1 MGVDAWG
8 SLAAT
13 MKDQTATEIGRERTE
28 LQIEGDPTLS
38 ILGEPRVQPCPKLVI
53 PTTLIFP

>member
-1 MGVDAWG
+1 MDAWG

-13 MKDQTATEIGRERTE
+13 VKDQTANEVGRERTE
-28 LQIEGDPTLS
+28 PQIEGDPTLS
-38 ILGEPRVQPCPKLVI
+38 ILGEPRAQPCLKLVI